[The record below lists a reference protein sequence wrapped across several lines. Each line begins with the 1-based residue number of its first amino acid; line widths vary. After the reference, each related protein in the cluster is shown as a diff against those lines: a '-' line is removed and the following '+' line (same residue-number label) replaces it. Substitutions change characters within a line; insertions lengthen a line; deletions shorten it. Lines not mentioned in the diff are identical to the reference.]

1 MTALS
6 RFLAGV
12 HRHKVWA
19 WIGLL
24 AYACAVTFPHQPV
37 QDVVGELVTKIS
49 RNRVYQLSVTLAFIE
64 AAVFIGLFV
73 RALSQ
78 RTERGWLAAYWILC
92 FLLMIGTWRVFM
104 ANNTELVHFPQYFP
118 EGMVLLA
125 LTLSPVESL
134 AWIAL
139 FGGLDETYQYI
150 YLLNGRPAPL
160 DLNDIYMDVIGG
172 AAGIVFAMVCMGY
185 ESRTASG
192 ERWIETG
199 KRILSR
205 PGVLVIFGILLAGA
219 ILLWSGV
226 MVRYEPF
233 GVPHP
238 HWFALSHQQIESF
251 WYVNDK
257 VLGPHHFHELE
268 AMEGVLL
275 ILVTMA
281 FFVPLERK
289 LRVLPKAAFARRLK

>member
-1 MTALS
+1 MTAIS
-6 RFLAGV
+6 RFLAGM
-12 HRHKVWA
+12 HTHKVWA

-24 AYACAVTFPHQPV
+24 VYACAVTFPHQPV
-37 QDVVGELVTKIS
+37 QNVVGELVVKIS
-49 RNRVYQLSVTLAFIE
+49 RDRVYQLSVTLAFIE

-73 RALSQ
+73 RALSR
-78 RTERGWLAAYWILC
+78 RTERPWLAAYWILS

-118 EGMVLLA
+118 EGMALLA

-160 DLNDIYMDVIGG
+160 DLNDMYMDVVGG
-172 AAGIVFAMVCMGY
+172 AVGIIFAMACLQYV
-185 ESRTASG
+185 SRTGSG
-192 ERWIETG
+192 ESWGQTG

-205 PGVLVIFGILLAGA
+205 PGVQVIFGILLTAA
-219 ILLWSGV
+219 VLLWSGV
-226 MVRYEPF
+226 MVFYEPF

-257 VLGPHHFHELE
+257 VLGPHHFHEMT
-268 AMEGVLL
+268 AIEGVLL
-275 ILVTMA
+275 ILVTIA
-281 FFVPLERK
+281 LFIPLERK
-289 LRVLPKAAFARRLK
+289 LRVLPKSAFER